1 MAETV
6 RAARGPG
13 RPRRSGRRIR
23 RRPDA
28 GKPGSG
34 RIRWDRLGRIAFL
47 VLVLAIVISY
57 VGPLSNL
64 VESYRLVG
72 QTETEL
78 AEVEAENRRLE
89 RRTKHL
95 TSDSVLEREARQQG
109 MAFPE
114 EQPYV
119 VDGVGR

>member
-1 MAETV
+1 MV
-6 RAARGPG
+6 RDGPG
-13 RPRRSGRRIR
+13 G
-23 RRPDA
+23 PDGESVA
-28 GKPGSG
+28 VPMPEG
-34 RIRWDRLGRIAFL
+34 L
-47 VLVLAIVISY
+47 VLVIAISY
-57 VGPLSNL
+57 VGPLFNL

-78 AEVEAENRRLE
+78 TEVEAENRQLE

-95 TSDSVLEREARQQG
+95 TSDSVLEREARRQG
-109 MAFPE
+109 MSFPA

>member
-1 MAETV
+1 MAESV

-13 RPRRSGRRIR
+13 KPRRSGRRIR

-28 GKPGSG
+28 GKPDSG
-34 RIRWDRLGRIAFL
+34 RIRWDRVGRISFLIL
-47 VLVLAIVISY
+47 VLVILISY

-78 AEVEAENRRLE
+78 AEVKAENRDLE

-95 TSDSVLEREARQQG
+95 TSDSVLEREARRQG
-109 MAFPE
+109 MSFPD
-114 EQPYV
+114 EQAYV